1 MGQPEPKPKLTVAE
15 YLAAERKAA
24 TKSEYYRG
32 EVFAMAGASP
42 NHVQI
47 VSNVYAA
54 LQAPLRERGCDLYS
68 NDLRVSVRAEQLYT
82 YPDLVIV
89 CGELEFDPEAPD
101 CLVNPMVI
109 IEVLSDS
116 TRRYDREGKF
126 AFYRGLP
133 SLVEYVTI
141 DSERQLMERWV
152 KADTWYLDTL
162 SGTTRLEIA
171 GCTLRLEQAYA
182 RVRV

>member
-1 MGQPEPKPKLTVAE
+1 MGAPEPKPKLTTAE
-15 YLAAERKAA
+15 YLAAERTAA
-24 TKSEYYRG
+24 LKSEYYRG

-54 LQAPLRERGCDLYS
+54 LQAQLRARGCDLYS
-68 NDLRVSVRAEQLYT
+68 NDLRVSVRDEQFFA

-89 CGELEFDPEAPD
+89 CGELAFDPEAPD
-101 CLVNPMVI
+101 CLVNPTAI
-109 IEVLSDS
+109 IEVLSPS

-133 SLVEYVTI
+133 TLTEYITI
-141 DSERQLMERWV
+141 DSERRLMERWV
-152 KADTWYLDTL
+152 KADTWYLDKQ
-162 SGTTRLEIA
+162 SGTVRLEIA
-171 GCTLRLEQAYA
+171 GCELTLDQAYA
-182 RVRV
+182 RVPV